1 MGILLPPHVFNSFR
15 YVGLQNLYG
24 EWVQALGAALFGI
37 AQGGQA
43 LVFMTGRWY
52 SIESNH

>member
-1 MGILLPPHVFNSFR
+1 MSILLPPHLLNSFR

-37 AQGGQA
+37 
-43 LVFMTGRWY
+43 VRVDKR
-52 SIESNH
+52 

>member
-24 EWVQALGAALFGI
+24 EWVQALGAAPFGI
-37 AQGGQA
+37 VQ
-43 LVFMTGRWY
+43 VDKR
-52 SIESNH
+52 